1 MTVKLSLAL
10 GLAISVL
17 ALPQALP
24 FLQKVGALTVQQH
37 QQSITVEVKAEPE
50 DLYQNDPGC
59 DPVND
64 PSSCRSS

>member
-1 MTVKLSLAL
+1 MAVKLSLAL

-17 ALPQALP
+17 AMPKAIT
-24 FLQKVGALTVQQH
+24 FLQRISHFSVQQH
-37 QQSITVEVKAEPE
+37 QQSLTGEVKVEPDHYE
-50 DLYQNDPGC
+50 MAPEC

>member
-10 GLAISVL
+10 GVAVSVL
-17 ALPQALP
+17 ALPQAIT
-24 FLQKVGALTVQQH
+24 FLQRVGSFDIQQH
-37 QQSITVEVKAEPE
+37 QQSITVEIKAEP
-50 DLYQNDPGC
+50 DNYQTMPGC